1 MSHFSGKGAGQNDMA
16 PVEKFGFGV
25 NTCCGYIA
33 QVKKKEKKAYLQIYL

>member
-1 MSHFSGKGAGQNDMA
+1 MSPFAGKGARHTEMD

-33 QVKKKEKKAYLQIYL
+33 QVKMYVYIMYW